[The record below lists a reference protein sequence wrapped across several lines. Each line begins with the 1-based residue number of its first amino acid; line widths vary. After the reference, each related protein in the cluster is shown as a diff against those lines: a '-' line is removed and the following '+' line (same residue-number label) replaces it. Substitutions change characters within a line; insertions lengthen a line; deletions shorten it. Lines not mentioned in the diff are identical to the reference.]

1 MIWLKFLLA
10 FLALAGY
17 GSICVLLGYFYRGYR
32 TAALGTVEPNPWA
45 EYHSDKTP
53 VTKPNSTRRVTP

>member
-17 GSICVLLGYFYRGYR
+17 GCICVLLGYYYRGYR
-32 TAALGTVEPNPWA
+32 TAALGTVDKSPWA
-45 EYHSDKTP
+45 EYRSEEH
-53 VTKPNSTRRVTP
+53 KP

>member
-1 MIWLKFLLA
+1 VIWLKFLLA

-17 GSICVLLGYFYRGYR
+17 GCVCVLLGYFYRGLR
-32 TAALGTVEPNPWA
+32 TAALGTVEKSPWA

-53 VTKPNSTRRVTP
+53 VTKPNSQRRVTP

>member
-17 GSICVLLGYFYRGYR
+17 GCICVLLGYYYRGYR
-32 TAALGTVEPNPWA
+32 TAARGTVDKSPWA
-45 EYHSDKTP
+45 EYRSEEH
-53 VTKPNSTRRVTP
+53 KP